1 MTARRHSEN
10 RLLKIFF
17 RQTIYSCE
25 LGEKNHHNVTWEK
38 NKMPNRLTTVTLILI
53 CVLLLHAG
61 CEEQAMAPQALSP
74 DWFQQFQQPT
84 RPTTTPRAGISSP
97 RIAFE
102 KVVHDFGDIG
112 PGTSNLCEFR
122 FTNTGNGILKIG
134 EIGRTCGCTPFS
146 LAKTQY
152 APGESGTLKVNY
164 YSDTQRGP
172 TTKHLLVHSNDR
184 AQPEVILAV
193 QARIISKVDYEP
205 KTLNLVLKQE
215 NAGCPNIT
223 LTSIDNQPF
232 SIRHFKSTGNCI
244 TADHNPS
251 VKATSFVIQPKVD
264 MAKLEKTLNGRIEIG
279 LTHPEC
285 KTITVSLNTLPKFK
299 IAPRSIIVRGVEPKK
314 PIVKKVRI
322 LNNYNEDFELEST
335 SSRNGTVKVL
345 SNAIVP
351 DGYELELEIM
361 PPASENKKRLFTEEF
376 FVKIRGGEQ
385 LEIPCSVFYS
395 SAPDLSL
402 TSSKETKECKTCKPT
417 IFYPPS
423 EKNKGS

>member
-1 MTARRHSEN
+1 M
-10 RLLKIFF
+10 
-17 RQTIYSCE
+17 
-25 LGEKNHHNVTWEK
+25 
-38 NKMPNRLTTVTLILI
+38 MPNRLTSAILILI
-53 CVLLLHAG
+53 CGLFLLTG
-61 CEEQAMAPQALSP
+61 CEEQAMAPREISP
-74 DWFQQFQQPT
+74 DWFQQFPQPI
-84 RPTTTPRAGISSP
+84 RPTTTPRASISSP

-102 KVVHDFGDIG
+102 KMVHDFGDVG
-112 PGTSNLCEFR
+112 PRTSNLCEFR
-122 FTNTGNGILKIG
+122 FTNTGNSTLKIQ

-164 YSDTQRGP
+164 YSETQRGP
-172 TTKHLLVHSNDR
+172 TTKHLFVRSNDR
-184 AQPEVILAV
+184 ARPEVTLNV
-193 QARIISKVDYEP
+193 KARIITKVDYEP

-244 TADHNPS
+244 SADYNPS

-264 MAKLEKTLNGRIEIG
+264 MAKLEKTLNGRIEVG

-285 KTITVSLNTLPKFK
+285 KTITVGLNTLPKFK

-314 PIVKKVRI
+314 PIVKKLRI
-322 LNNYNEDFELEST
+322 LNNYNEDFELESI
-335 SSRNGTVKVL
+335 SSRKGAVKVL
-345 SNAIVP
+345 SNAIIP
-351 DGYELELEIM
+351 NGYELRLEIT
-361 PPASENKKRLFTEEF
+361 PPAPQKKTRIFTEEF

-402 TSSKETKECKTCKPT
+402 TSTKETKECKTCKPK
-417 IFYPPS
+417 IFYPIS
-423 EKNKGS
+423 KNKGS